1 MAAAIILI
9 PEMLS
14 GPDREASDPE
24 ARSERAA
31 AKGDSSLKT
40 YTIDL
45 SQSPG
50 ARASTETVDSRVPPP
65 EQEPAARPS
74 AETPVAN
81 TQANPEPLPQQ
92 QPAASTAKPPVSTP
106 AEQAPKPTVV
116 EPPSVPTAESRPPL
130 PRPLAPAADAPTS
143 GAWAVQLGSFSKQV
157 TAERLVKELRAQ
169 GHNAFVMPVQSD
181 AATLYRVRIGPMKDK
196 ASAEAVLQ
204 DVKATVPGAAV
215 VPHR

>member
-1 MAAAIILI
+1 MAAAVILI

-65 EQEPAARPS
+65 EQQPAARPS
-74 AETPVAN
+74 AEPPVAS

-92 QPAASTAKPPVSTP
+92 QPATSTAKPPVSTP

-116 EPPSVPTAESRPPL
+116 ERPSVPTAESRPPL

-196 ASAEAVLQ
+196 ASAEVVLQ
-204 DVKATVPGAAV
+204 DVKATAPGAAV